1 MPSKGKNKAR
11 KEKEEGRKESEI
23 LLSVRTQTSQADILH
38 VDQRATKLTTCKQL
52 SGKF

>member
-11 KEKEEGRKESEI
+11 KEKEEGREESEI
-23 LLSVRTQTSQADILH
+23 LLSAHARTSQADILH
-38 VDQRATKLTTCKQL
+38 VDQRAVKLTTCKQL